1 MLDNTIIRGQATS
14 MLILS
19 NRSHSHLPSN
29 LLSNSSRFNNSLSW
43 AQVIIGRKTW
53 QELKLCWPMK
63 KVLTK
68 IWLTLANLK
77 TISRAKTLK
86 MISKWRKTVILNTT
100 MTLNKKRSS
109 VMTMTSMGSKMM
121 EWMIR
126 NTMRGMAMDLMT
138 SIITFKLRINFRE
151 EAAVDPRNIMIQ
163 WLLEVLISRIGLDSL
178 NNLFFKQ
185 RLRHKIKRVALK
197 KMEFFKF

>member
-1 MLDNTIIRGQATS
+1 MR
-14 MLILS
+14 
-19 NRSHSHLPSN
+19 
-29 LLSNSSRFNNSLSW
+29 
-43 AQVIIGRKTW
+43 
-53 QELKLCWPMK
+53 

-86 MISKWRKTVILNTT
+86 MISKWMKTVILNTT

-138 SIITFKLRINFRE
+138 SIITFKLRINSRE
-151 EAAVDPRNIMIQ
+151 EAAVDRRNIMIQ

-185 RLRHKIKRVALK
+185 LPRHKIKRVALK
-197 KMEFFKF
+197 KTEFSKF